1 MGIKEELNNEQ
12 ISRLK
17 DIKNPNITKIIELS
31 KDLNID
37 PIILVK
43 YFISKEIK

>member
-1 MGIKEELNNEQ
+1 MVGKGELTTEQ
-12 ISRLK
+12 ISKLK

-31 KDLNID
+31 KEFGLD

-43 YFISKEIK
+43 YFISKESK